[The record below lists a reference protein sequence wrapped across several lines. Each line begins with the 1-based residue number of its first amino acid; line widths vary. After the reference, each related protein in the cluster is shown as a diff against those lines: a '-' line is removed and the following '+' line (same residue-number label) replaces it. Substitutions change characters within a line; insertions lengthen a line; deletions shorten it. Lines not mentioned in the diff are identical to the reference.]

1 MVGRR
6 LRFSLRLFLLLMLLC
21 AAAMGWFSVAYLQPY
36 RKEEAAIKRL
46 SRLGGTFGLTL
57 REPQWIWR
65 TFGKGIARKS
75 DFLVLSNLPIGD
87 EEAHQIAALESL
99 KDLEMDRTRFT
110 DAGIQQLGGL
120 VQLRGLKLRHVAVT
134 HPPIGRMS
142 KLIFLDLAFTKV
154 ATLDT
159 SSMSSLESLDLRGA
173 QINDATLESF
183 APMPALR
190 ALDISGDAERRMRI
204 TDQGVAHL
212 TKEKFPDLTR
222 IFLHHTEVTPAG
234 LKALFEQFPKAG
246 IYHDELDVKRE

>member
-1 MVGRR
+1 MPGRR

-21 AAAMGWFSVAYLQPY
+21 AAAMGWFAVAYLQPY
-36 RKEEAAIKRL
+36 REEAAAIARL
-46 SRLGGTFGLTL
+46 SRLGGTFGLTP

-65 TFGKGIARKS
+65 TFGNGIARQA
-75 DFLVLSNLPIGD
+75 DFLVVSNLPIGD

-120 VQLRGLKLRHVAVT
+120 VQLRGLKMRHIAVS

-142 KLIFLDLAFTKV
+142 KLIFLDLAFTQV
-154 ATLDT
+154 ATLST
-159 SSMSSLESLDLRGA
+159 SSMGSLESLDLRGTR
-173 QINDATLESF
+173 INDATLESF

-204 TDQGVAHL
+204 TDRGVAHL
-212 TKEKFPDLTR
+212 TKEKFPNLTR
-222 IFLHHTEVTPAG
+222 IFLHHTEVTPVG
-234 LKALFEQFPKAG
+234 LKALSERFPGAG
-246 IYHDELDVKRE
+246 IYQDEPNVKPQ